1 MAAQDLSGALPRGVA
16 IIRKS
21 LMPITLG
28 MAGGFA
34 GAIASGRYL
43 EHLIV
48 SAQPL
53 DLPNCVTAAVFLLVA
68 AVPPGV
74 RPPPFSP
81 PIPWTPCAPD
91 DLLGCLG

>member
-68 AVPPGV
+68 AVVAAWSATARILTIDPV
-74 RPPPFSP
+74 DALR
-81 PIPWTPCAPD
+81 AE
-91 DLLGCLG
+91 

>member
-53 DLPNCVTAAVFLLVA
+53 DLPNCVTAAVFLLVTAVGA
-68 AVPPGV
+68 AWSASARILTINPMDAL
-74 RPPPFSP
+74 R
-81 PIPWTPCAPD
+81 AE
-91 DLLGCLG
+91 